1 MESGGERPE
10 GVPVL
15 RVPGLPRAQGLQP
28 AHKGPPCKFGKGRCD
43 HQPCLVAL
51 VK

>member
-10 GVPVL
+10 GVPV
-15 RVPGLPRAQGLQP
+15 PGLPRVQGLQP

-51 VK
+51 VN